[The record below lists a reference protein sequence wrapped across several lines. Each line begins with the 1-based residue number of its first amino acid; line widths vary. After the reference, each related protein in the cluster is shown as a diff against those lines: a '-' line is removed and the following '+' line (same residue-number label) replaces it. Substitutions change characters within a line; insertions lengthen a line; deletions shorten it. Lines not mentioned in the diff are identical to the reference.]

1 MTGPPTVTIRR
12 PMEQNF
18 HATTI
23 ISVRRG
29 SQVAIGG
36 DGQVTLGNSVV
47 KGDARKIRTLA
58 DGKVLAGFAG
68 SVADAFALL
77 ERFEAKLSEQSGNLV
92 QAAVNLSRDW
102 RTDRVLRRLES
113 MLIVVDKEQSL
124 LLSGTGEVIQPS
136 DGIVS
141 IGSGSGH
148 ALAAARALFAETE
161 LSPKEICEKSLRIAS
176 DICIY
181 TNGEIH
187 VEVLE

>member
-1 MTGPPTVTIRR
+1 M
-12 PMEQNF
+12 NDSF

-23 ISVRRG
+23 LSVRNG
-29 SQVAIGG
+29 SRVAIGG
-36 DGQVTLGNSVV
+36 DGQVTLGHSVV
-47 KGDARKIRTLA
+47 KADARKIRRLA

-77 ERFEAKLSEQSGNLV
+77 ERFEAKLSEQGGNLV
-92 QAAVNLSRDW
+92 QAAVALSRDW

-113 MLIVVDKEQSL
+113 MLIVADRQTTL
-124 LLSGTGEVIQPS
+124 LLSGTGEVIQPN
-136 DGIVS
+136 DGIAS

-148 ALAAARALFAETE
+148 ALAAARALSAETD
-161 LSPKEICEKSLRIAS
+161 LSPEDIVRKSMAIAA

-181 TNGEIH
+181 TNSEIV